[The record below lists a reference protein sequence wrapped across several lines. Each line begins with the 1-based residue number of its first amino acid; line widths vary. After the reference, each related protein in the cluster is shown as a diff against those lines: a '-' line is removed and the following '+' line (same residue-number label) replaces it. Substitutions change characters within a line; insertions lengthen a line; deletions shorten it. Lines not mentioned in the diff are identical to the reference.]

1 MFAREGY
8 PLLLA
13 VTGIAVLTFAAA
25 LRFRSWPLW
34 LAGFVLTL
42 VALSVGWM
50 YRTTVGLPT

>member
-1 MFAREGY
+1 MFAREGD
-8 PLLLA
+8 PLLLS
-13 VTGIAVLTFAAA
+13 VRGIAVLTVAAA

>member
-8 PLLLA
+8 PLLLS
-13 VTGIAVLTFAAA
+13 VMGIAVLTFAAA
-25 LRFRSWPLW
+25 LRVRSGPLW